1 MGKYLIIPVI
11 AIFAVVAMM
20 VWVFPRSRRILES
33 WAAESGYHILSSEI
47 RWFRRGPFLW
57 TTSKNQVVYYV
68 TVRTHDGMVKQG
80 WIRCGGLWGGVF
92 KDKVEARW
100 DE

>member
-1 MGKYLIIPVI
+1 MEGILPVI
-11 AIFAVVAMM
+11 VIFAVVAMM
-20 VWVFPRSRRILES
+20 MMWVFRRSRRILES
-33 WAAESGYHILSSEI
+33 WAAENSYQILSSEM

-68 TVRTHDGMVKQG
+68 TVRTHDGMTKQG
-80 WIRCGGLWGGVF
+80 WVRCGGWWGGVL
-92 KDKVEARW
+92 KDKAEARW